1 MLFTHRAS
9 KRFTWEFI
17 FSSVLIITTK
27 KDIILFALND
37 LQIMNFFQ
45 HLNKA
50 SLDYCAQVGI
60 WTPEKKQKFKIHNGS
75 VSEIVLFTVHF
86 QDKADKKCLQ
96 SMPCWG
102 IKVNGKDVVC

>member
-1 MLFTHRAS
+1 MIYKLWNKFPEIH
-9 KRFTWEFI
+9 F
-17 FSSVLIITTK
+17 V
-27 KDIILFALND
+27 
-37 LQIMNFFQ
+37 Q

-86 QDKADKKCLQ
+86 QDKSKKKSSKYAL
-96 SMPCWG
+96 G
-102 IKVNGKDVVC
+102 VL